1 MTSLLDVTA
10 TILDLANTKIPDTYH
25 SKSLIEMLKNDCGRD
40 HIFMQISESQLGR
53 AIITD
58 KYTYSIRKPFSFGLT
73 KAKSKIYKEDLLY
86 DNEKDKAQH
95 KNVIRKSEYK
105 QVKKQ
110 LREIILSDIEKIEGV
125 SVKIIK

>member
-1 MTSLLDVTA
+1 
-10 TILDLANTKIPDTYH
+10 
-25 SKSLIEMLKNDCGRD
+25 
-40 HIFMQISESQLGR
+40 MQISESQLGR